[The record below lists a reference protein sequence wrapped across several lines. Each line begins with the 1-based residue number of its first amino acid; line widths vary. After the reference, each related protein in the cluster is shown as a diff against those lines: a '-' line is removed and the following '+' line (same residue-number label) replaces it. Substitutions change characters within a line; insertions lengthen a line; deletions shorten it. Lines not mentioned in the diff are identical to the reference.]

1 MQQMDIDKYVEY
13 WDCVIDEWLGK
24 NNCVNQEF
32 QKEYNVWLN
41 GNCKISQDDI
51 PEPFWGYPEKGS
63 VIIINYNP
71 AGGFDDNPMTT
82 KSYATCSKKR
92 TFINY
97 VYRHKYSDIAK
108 SFPLIYNNSSEEIHQ
123 SLNGYEGAV
132 WWKKKQEWIESW
144 TSVKGARPFV
154 MELCGWHSKTWKDTK
169 FEKVIKRP
177 EALQHIQDSVV
188 SPLIDAVNRS
198 GNVAICIGKQFGM
211 VLSELGFCEITVS
224 LKLSTGKY
232 VMDRG
237 WQPSDKKRYYR
248 IFRKDN
254 IYVINTWSLGSNRHP
269 AKTYS
274 DFEQELRDLLKKP

>member
-1 MQQMDIDKYVEY
+1 MDLNHYIQY

-24 NNCVNQEF
+24 KGCTIKGY
-32 QKEYNVWLN
+32 QKEYDVWLN
-41 GNCKISQDDI
+41 NNSKISQDDI
-51 PEPFWGYPEKGS
+51 PEPFWGYPEEGS

-71 AGGFDDNPMTT
+71 AGGFDNNPFTS
-82 KSYATCSKKR
+82 KSYATCSNKH

-108 SFPLIYNNSSEEIHQ
+108 PFPLIYNNNCSEEICQ
-123 SLNGYEGAV
+123 SIDGYQGSV

-144 TSVKGARPFV
+144 TSVKGACPFV

-177 EALQHIQDSVV
+177 EALQHIQDTVV
-188 SPLIDAVNRS
+188 SPLINAINRT

-211 VLSELGFCEITVS
+211 ILLELGFCEITDM

-232 VMDRG
+232 VKDKG
-237 WQPSDKKRYYR
+237 WQPCDKKRYYR
-248 IFRKDN
+248 IFRKDD
-254 IYVINTWSLGSNRHP
+254 IYVVNTWSVGGNRHP
-269 AKTYS
+269 AKSYF
-274 DFEQELRDLLKKP
+274 DFEKELRDLLSKP